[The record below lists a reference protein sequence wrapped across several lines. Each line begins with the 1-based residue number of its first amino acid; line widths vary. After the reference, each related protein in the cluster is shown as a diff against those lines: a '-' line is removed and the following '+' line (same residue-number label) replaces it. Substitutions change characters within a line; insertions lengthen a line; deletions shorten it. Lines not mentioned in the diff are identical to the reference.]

1 MVVKGVTFDWWG
13 TIAVVPSPQDD
24 AAIRDVRISRLAAA
38 LRDDGIVI
46 DRSTL
51 SKAYDRQGER
61 LEDAWAHHRELS
73 PEDQVDL
80 LLRFAGIDRRDPS
93 FVGLMSEAL
102 GGAILLRPPNFF
114 PHVRET
120 LDALRASG
128 FAVGLISNTGRSW
141 GRYLTKLQQ
150 AVGIGPQFDV
160 RVYSDEL
167 PNRNTEPRKFEPAIP
182 E

>member
-24 AAIRDVRISRLAAA
+24 AAIRDVRISRLVAA

-61 LEDAWAHHRELS
+61 LEDAWARHRELS

-80 LLRFAGIDRRDPS
+80 LPRLAGIDWRHTAIL
-93 FVGLMSEAL
+93 GLVSGAL
-102 GGAILLRPPNFF
+102 GCA
-114 PHVRET
+114 T
-120 LDALRASG
+120 RA
-128 FAVGLISNTGRSW
+128 
-141 GRYLTKLQQ
+141 
-150 AVGIGPQFDV
+150 
-160 RVYSDEL
+160 
-167 PNRNTEPRKFEPAIP
+167 
-182 E
+182 

>member
-24 AAIRDVRISRLAAA
+24 AAIRDVRISRLVAA

-51 SKAYDRQGER
+51 SKAYDRQAER
-61 LEDAWAHHRELS
+61 LEDAWARHRELS

-80 LLRFAGIDRRDPS
+80 LLRLAGIDRRDPAI
-93 FVGLMSEAL
+93 VGLVSEAL
-102 GGAILLRPPNFF
+102 GGAILVRPPNFF

-120 LDALRASG
+120 LDALRARG
-128 FAVGLISNTGRSW
+128 FAIGFNTGFWPGATTDRADAEI
-141 GRYLTKLQQ
+141 RDHEE
-150 AVGIGPQFDV
+150 VP
-160 RVYSDEL
+160 RVLEAWAD
-167 PNRNTEPRKFEPAIP
+167 
-182 E
+182 